1 MKTLHAVTGCLSDYD
16 PDAMPVSVAQA
27 VIRTLA
33 TPVAA
38 VEKVALRAA
47 LGRVLAQDLLARL
60 NVPGADNSAM
70 DGYAFDGA
78 GLPSGAAPSAPPM
91 RLKVVGTSFA
101 GRAYTGI
108 VAPGACVRIMTG
120 ALIPAACDTVI
131 AQEHVDLAGT
141 TAQPQ
146 ICFEP
151 GRISP
156 GANIRRMGED
166 LAAGSVA
173 LKQGRVVQ
181 ASDLGLLAS
190 LGYAEVPVTRR
201 LRVAFFST
209 GDELRSIGQ
218 TLEPGCVY
226 DSNRYTMYGM
236 LHRLGVEI
244 IDLGIVP
251 DQAAE
256 LEATLRTA
264 AACADAVITSGGVSV
279 GDADY
284 TRELMAR
291 LGEVVFWKVA
301 MRPGRPFAFGR
312 LALDGKPGALFFG
325 LPGNPVA
332 VMVSFYQFVREALL
346 SMAGATS
353 RPTPVIRAAASIG
366 LRKQAGRTE
375 FLRAIAQRN
384 PDGNWQVAPTG
395 AQGSGVLS
403 SMSQANCF
411 IVLAHTQSDVASGD
425 TVDVM
430 LFDGLI

>member
-1 MKTLHAVTGCLSDYD
+1 MKTLHAVTSCLSDYD
-16 PDAMPVSVAQA
+16 PDAMPLSVAQA
-27 VIRTLA
+27 VIRKLA

-47 LGRVLAQDLLARL
+47 LGRVLAQDLIAPL

-78 GLPSGAAPSAPPM
+78 VLSDSTPPGGTP
-91 RLKVVGTSFA
+91 LLLNVVGTSFA
-101 GRAYTGI
+101 GQAYAGV
-108 VAPGACVRIMTG
+108 VAAGACIRIMTG

-131 AQEHVDLAGT
+131 AQEHVEVAGT
-141 TAQPQ
+141 AAQPQ
-146 ICFEP
+146 ICFKPE
-151 GRISP
+151 RIAP
-156 GANIRRMGED
+156 GANIRRAGED

-173 LKQGRVVQ
+173 LNQGRVVQ

-190 LGYAEVPVTRR
+190 LGYAEVPVRRR

-284 TRELMAR
+284 TRDLMAR
-291 LGEVVFWKVA
+291 LGEAVFWKVA

-312 LALDGKPGALFFG
+312 LALDGGPGALFFG

-332 VMVSFYQFVREALL
+332 VMVSFYQLVREALL
-346 SMAGATS
+346 SMAGATA
-353 RPTPVIRAAASIG
+353 RPTPLIRACASIA
-366 LRKQAGRTE
+366 LRKQPGRTE

-384 PDGNWQVAPTG
+384 TDGNWHVAPTG

-411 IVLAHTQSDVASGD
+411 IVLAHAQSDVALGD